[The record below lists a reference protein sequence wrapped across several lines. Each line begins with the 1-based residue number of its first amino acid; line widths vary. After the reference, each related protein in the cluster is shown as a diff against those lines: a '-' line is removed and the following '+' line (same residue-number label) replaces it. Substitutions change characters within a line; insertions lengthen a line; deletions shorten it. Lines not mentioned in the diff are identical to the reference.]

1 MDGGTLFGLIFILCA
16 IGGLLYA
23 GFVELGGWDIIA
35 KKMIDFIDSR
45 VKRDI

>member
-23 GFVELGGWDIIA
+23 SFVELGGWDIIA
-35 KKMIDFIDSR
+35 KKLVDFIESR
-45 VKRDI
+45 GKKDI